1 MYPYPYCLSFRFLDF
16 RGAYIT
22 NKRLGLT
29 ELFEKTLRDIQQP
42 KKQRGRKII
51 SEGISHDGEGALHFG
66 SDAALRDAEDFG
78 NFGIGLSVEAAE
90 FEDLA
95 GDLRHGAHLALY
107 DCAYLVGEE
116 PLRIAGPEGT
126 DARRDTA
133 GMEAMDVLL
142 LREMERLS
150 VQPVQAVVAD
160 GGCDVGR
167 QICLGSNPLPVFPEG
182 GEALH
187 HDVFRYG
194 SVTHI
199 SPRDYHKPRVILRIY
214 LLKLRMS
221 DTPPP

>member
-1 MYPYPYCLSFRFLDF
+1 
-16 RGAYIT
+16 
-22 NKRLGLT
+22 
-29 ELFEKTLRDIQQP
+29 
-42 KKQRGRKII
+42 
-51 SEGISHDGEGALHFG
+51 
-66 SDAALRDAEDFG
+66 
-78 NFGIGLSVEAAE
+78 
-90 FEDLA
+90 
-95 GDLRHGAHLALY
+95 
-107 DCAYLVGEE
+107 
-116 PLRIAGPEGT
+116 
-126 DARRDTA
+126 
-133 GMEAMDVLL
+133 MDVLL

-199 SPRDYHKPRVILRIY
+199 PPRDYHKPRVILRIY

-221 DTPPP
+221 DTPPHKNWLQVHIVFRHEKRNSARKRKCRAKPGTNISSFLFFNNPAGQLFAHISEKYGLLACPPTLDFLKGLSGRFRD